1 MMILRCS
8 ATGFFL
14 LLHAISAEF
23 CVNKLEWSTMNGHVI
38 VNGIPLVLKGVI
50 YPGFETEHY
59 APLGLKLQKLNKIL
73 DVVKSNNFNAIQLPF
88 SLEMVRFNPYTK
100 NIDCELNP
108 EFCGIT
114 SIRMLDFFID
124 RAAERGLLVALSN
137 NQFLGNSSFLPP
149 NLWYDS
155 QYTEELSIEI
165 WNTLIARY
173 INQWNVFAIDLKNEP
188 HWGSTWGNSNKKTD
202 WNKAA
207 ERMINR
213 MGSFSGLF
221 FVDGLDFS
229 NDMEHAGKYPIRTLD
244 ELSNNRVIYTPHCY
258 GPEVYTQ
265 SVLQALFSQADF
277 PSNLGALFMARFG
290 FLVGKHLPVLIG
302 EWASS
307 NDPGGLDEKW
317 NNYTIDW
324 LRKNCITNN
333 ARLLSDDWLTPI
345 ARKLELINRLQPNPS
360 KFEARN
366 GKICITEG
374 AFPESHCQ
382 YREGLTP
389 YAGKHIAGERTIKS
403 PHFGTYLSPSTWYN
417 GTAVFMS
424 ENRKCVKWFIDDID
438 GKVDLRPDCSGDFT
452 TYLTADPEENLV
464 RRKEWG
470 PAGQVWTPSLNV
482 DGTWCFKSIYGNFLR
497 AEPNKTV
504 RMQNDCSGFAR
515 FVVEPWI
522 VSK

>member
-1 MMILRCS
+1 
-8 ATGFFL
+8 
-14 LLHAISAEF
+14 
-23 CVNKLEWSTMNGHVI
+23 MNGHVI

-124 RAAERGLLVALSN
+124 R
-137 NQFLGNSSFLPP
+137 
-149 NLWYDS
+149 
-155 QYTEELSIEI
+155 
-165 WNTLIARY
+165 
-173 INQWNVFAIDLKNEP
+173 WNVFAIDLKNEP

-290 FLVGKHLPVLIG
+290 FLVGKHLPFYWSLDHD
-302 EWASS
+302 ASFT
-307 NDPGGLDEKW
+307 PG
-317 NNYTIDW
+317 
-324 LRKNCITNN
+324 
-333 ARLLSDDWLTPI
+333 LLSDDWLTPI